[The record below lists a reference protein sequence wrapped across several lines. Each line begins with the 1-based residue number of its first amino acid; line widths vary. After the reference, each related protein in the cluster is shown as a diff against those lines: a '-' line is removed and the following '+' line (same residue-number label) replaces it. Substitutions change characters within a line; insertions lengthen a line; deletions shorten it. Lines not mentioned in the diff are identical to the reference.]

1 MIHVTAAIGLGLAAL
16 LEAIFWSV
24 APSAVG
30 VIAVAGVILLVVLKL
45 SRRRRDRAGRRQ
57 G

>member
-30 VIAVAGVILLVVLKL
+30 VIAGAGLLGLVVVKL
-45 SRRRRDRAGRRQ
+45 SRRRRG
-57 G
+57 